1 MRGLFGV
8 KTRSKAYN
16 TVVNERPE
24 TLFLSRDCLEWL
36 GNESEIKERIGGKI
50 AYSRFFC
57 SFGCGEHAEDEITAI
72 YLKGAKR
79 REFEPFVNSLG
90 LGEFEN
96 EMLLRTL
103 VAFDRERDELCIRS
117 KLRAGIT
124 KNFSLDGFFNFRLGE
139 LKKRWDNLKN
149 VTRENAPLLTDPDT
163 FNVVLRFLLSA
174 VTPEANEAEVMR
186 TGADEFLLR
195 TDGEAKRLAGRELIY
210 RLIDVAPMS
219 VEVKGELGDEI
230 YDRIYGIFDVKSDE
244 TRAYFY

>member
-1 MRGLFGV
+1 M
-8 KTRSKAYN
+8 
-16 TVVNERPE
+16 NERPE

-57 SFGCGEHAEDEITAI
+57 SFGCGERAEDEITAI

-124 KNFSLDGFFNFRLGE
+124 KNFSLFVTNF
-139 LKKRWDNLKN
+139 KKSVQISPHAFRSSSYLFKN
-149 VTRENAPLLTDPDT
+149 YFHIPVAKHINAAQVY
-163 FNVVLRFLLSA
+163 N
-174 VTPEANEAEVMR
+174 
-186 TGADEFLLR
+186 G
-195 TDGEAKRLAGRELIY
+195 
-210 RLIDVAPMS
+210 
-219 VEVKGELGDEI
+219 
-230 YDRIYGIFDVKSDE
+230 
-244 TRAYFY
+244 